1 MALHMVFREFK
12 ENCKVKNAII
22 NYSRKQ
28 NEFLIYVYCLQKDIN
43 ITNEK
48 KNKLKT
54 LCYKHGISFEYE
66 YGQSLWELPTLSQ
79 IISTTPT
86 YSSAYVFSFKKK
98 KGFLFFCYN
107 NL

>member
-1 MALHMVFREFK
+1 MK
-12 ENCKVKNAII
+12 KN
-22 NYSRKQ
+22 
-28 NEFLIYVYCLQKDIN
+28 
-43 ITNEK
+43 
-48 KNKLKT
+48 NKLKT
-54 LCYKHGISFEYE
+54 LSYKHGISFKYE

-98 KGFLFFCYN
+98 KRTLFFRYN